1 MKCLQ
6 HCPVILADLSPVEV
20 GNTGTGT
27 QSLTSM
33 RRDCHSDLV
42 HMMGHVKMLRAH
54 ATRLTSR
61 VKRPANAPMVANDV
75 SAAATVHRG
84 IRSAG

>member
-1 MKCLQ
+1 MPATLPSNISR
-6 HCPVILADLSPVEV
+6 PVPVEV

-42 HMMGHVKMLRAH
+42 HTMGHVKMLRAH

-75 SAAATVHRG
+75 SAAATVHRESG
-84 IRSAG
+84 LLDE